1 MIPRGFRLCATVF
14 QSFQARPLSTT
25 SRTRVRFAVSAALLI
40 TQSIACVLD
49 YVCAAA
55 PHSQQTCHQALLLLL
70 ALVAVLLCP
79 PPVPVFYLEL
89 LSVYARYSF
98 RISLYSLKCSTQSA
112 QSLSRPVGAHSW
124 SFHTPWICSFFD
136 GLLVLCTLQA
146 LACILQMFTRLCPS
160 LHSFSILCE
169 CSFLRLLCVLGSH
182 TCACTLGLPT
192 PYTCA
197 WIVRWVGCLLMRRL
211 AQSQLPTL
219 MLHAPLLS
227 FRAIRCIPLIPLL

>member
-79 PPVPVFYLEL
+79 PPVPVFL
-89 LSVYARYSF
+89 F
-98 RISLYSLKCSTQSA
+98 
-112 QSLSRPVGAHSW
+112 GAAV
-124 SFHTPWICSFFD
+124 C
-136 GLLVLCTLQA
+136 VRE
-146 LACILQMFTRLCPS
+146 ILD
-160 LHSFSILCE
+160 
-169 CSFLRLLCVLGSH
+169 
-182 TCACTLGLPT
+182 
-192 PYTCA
+192 PYQF
-197 WIVRWVGCLLMRRL
+197 VL
-211 AQSQLPTL
+211 AQ
-219 MLHAPLLS
+219 MLHTI
-227 FRAIRCIPLIPLL
+227 RAIAVPSCWRTFLVIPHAMDM